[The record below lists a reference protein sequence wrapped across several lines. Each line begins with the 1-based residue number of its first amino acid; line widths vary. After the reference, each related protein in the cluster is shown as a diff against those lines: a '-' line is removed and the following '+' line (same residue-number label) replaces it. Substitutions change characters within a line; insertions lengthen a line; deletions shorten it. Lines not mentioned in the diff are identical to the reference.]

1 MCDHEPLVGSST
13 DADGKELQYFS
24 RYEPAFK
31 GLQKLVMDQ
40 QWLKSLKYYVKF
52 RSVIHRFVYYTT
64 LLLFIGTQ
72 VDWSPSIMFSWHMH
86 LNVQL
91 SSKDFFATV
100 LCGLCNK
107 TISF

>member
-1 MCDHEPLVGSST
+1 MQNVHEWNTGMCDHEPLVGPST

-52 RSVIHRFVYYTT
+52 RSVSYCFIYYMV
-64 LLLFIGTQ
+64 LLLYYSHTGRLESF
-72 VDWSPSIMFSWHMH
+72 H
-86 LNVQL
+86 NVLLAYAPKRSAFQ
-91 SSKDFFATV
+91 
-100 LCGLCNK
+100 
-107 TISF
+107 